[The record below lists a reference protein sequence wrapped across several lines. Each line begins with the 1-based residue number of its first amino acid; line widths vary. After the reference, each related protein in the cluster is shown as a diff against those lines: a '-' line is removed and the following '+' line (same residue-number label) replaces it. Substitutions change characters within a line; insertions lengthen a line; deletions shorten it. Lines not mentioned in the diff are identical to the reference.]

1 MTDRLDALL
10 LADENLLALRQQTRA
25 RFSPSLSYG
34 RNFGPPCPKAKP
46 AAVMILLE
54 PSSPPARPHD
64 TQHPTTQ
71 HPTTQHPTTQ
81 HPTAGHPTTPDSLA
95 SNWASHWSI
104 PLTVRPNHL
113 PDHPGQVSLPGGRLE
128 AGEDFVQAAQRE
140 LCEELGFASFPG
152 QVIGELQPLHVYN
165 SNYFVKPFLAIAR
178 EPLVYTPCE
187 REVDRVLRLP
197 LASLLNTELH
207 QSGRFS
213 RGRAAWQAPMLD
225 IDGVAVWGATAIFLG
240 ELIGLLSPPQ

>member
-10 LADENLLALRQQTRA
+10 LQLTLRLADANLLALRQQTRA

-34 RNFGPPCPKAKP
+34 RHFGPPCPKAKP

-54 PSSPPARPHD
+54 PSSLPARPHV
-64 TQHPTTQ
+64 TQYPTA
-71 HPTTQHPTTQ
+71 Q
-81 HPTAGHPTTPDSLA
+81 HPTAPDSLA

-197 LASLLNTELH
+197 LASLLNIELH

-213 RGRAAWQAPMLD
+213 RGRAAWQAPMLE